1 MVKPTPS
8 TPAFAETASVNEDR
22 STARGGVPTLI
33 EELATPLRDEV
44 AGRAGADKRDRQLR
58 RSLDEVLY
66 DCEHGLTDHTARR
79 CADELTGNVS
89 AWFDR
94 RREAEASR
102 NAEMAAVI
110 AGMGKALKTLHG
122 DDADFFAHIDE
133 TLRRLRGAADSSS
146 VRSASARLN
155 RLLGDLGDGLAA
167 QREASE
173 KRVRQLS
180 GMVQGLHSELH
191 AAKVQ
196 LAEDALTGLYN
207 RGSFDAHLG
216 QALARARL
224 APYRFTLIMVD
235 LDHFKSVNDT
245 HGHVGGDRVLKKV
258 AEILS
263 RLVFR
268 STDLVARYGG
278 EEMAIVLDDS
288 GAERGANLA
297 EKLRT
302 ALEAHIFDL
311 PKAAHRQTA
320 SFGVAE
326 GSEKDTAESLIQ
338 RADEC
343 LYLAKRNGRNQVV
356 TAGWGQIGRRVG
368 VPRGLPCEPRKTG
381 IRGRRR

>member
-1 MVKPTPS
+1 MVKPTPTS
-8 TPAFAETASVNEDR
+8 SAIAEKASADETR
-22 STARGGVPTLI
+22 TRTRGGIPSLI
-33 EELATPLRDEV
+33 EELATPIRDEV
-44 AGRAGADKRDRQLR
+44 AGRIGTDKLDRRLR

-66 DCEHGLTDHTARR
+66 DCEHGLTNHAARR
-79 CADELTGNVS
+79 SAQDLNGNVS

-110 AGMGKALKTLHG
+110 AGMGRALKALHG
-122 DDADFFAHIDE
+122 DDAGFFDHIDD
-133 TLRRLRGAADSSS
+133 TLQRLRGAADGNS

-155 RLLGDLGDGLAA
+155 RLLGDLGDGLTA

-196 LAEDALTGLYN
+196 LAEDSLTGLYN
-207 RGSFDAHLG
+207 RGTFDAHLA
-216 QALARARL
+216 QALGRARL
-224 APYRFTLIMVD
+224 APYRFTLIMLD

-245 HGHVGGDRVLKKV
+245 HGHVGGDQVLKKV

-263 RLVFR
+263 RIVVR
-268 STDLVARYGG
+268 SSDLVARYGG
-278 EEMAIVLDDS
+278 EEMTIILDDS
-288 GAERGANLA
+288 GAERGAKVA
-297 EKLRT
+297 EELR
-302 ALEAHIFDL
+302 AAFEAHIFDL
-311 PKAAHRQTA
+311 RNAAHRQTA

-326 GSEKDTAESLIQ
+326 GSEKDTPESLIQ

-356 TAGWGQIGRRVG
+356 TAGWGAIGRRVG
-368 VPRGLPCEPRKTG
+368 VPKGLACEPRKAGNTG
-381 IRGRRR
+381 RSR